1 MEASQ
6 AIRDYVDTKIG
17 HLEKFLI
24 RPTEMHV
31 VLSVEKFRHRAEITL
46 HEQNFKASADET
58 TEDMYK
64 SIDKVIHKIESQ
76 VKKHKTKI
84 QDHHKHHHPLH
95 EIAAQAETEFQKV
108 GTDDLDS

>member
-1 MEASQ
+1 MDASD
-6 AIRDYVDTKIG
+6 AIRDYVDSKIG
-17 HLEKFLI
+17 HIEKYLI

-64 SIDKVIHKIESQ
+64 SIDKAIHKIEAQ

-84 QDHHKHHHPLH
+84 QDHHKHNPLH
-95 EIAAQAETEFQKV
+95 EIAAKAESEYQKMTESEQE
-108 GTDDLDS
+108 